1 MSFPGSLDVEAFA
14 DRLWGDIYFNEETRK
29 FTRKQADPEQNRSFV
44 HFILEPLY
52 KLYSN
57 VLSEDTDT
65 LKETLNGLNIHLK
78 PVMYKMDVRPLL
90 KAVLD
95 QFFGPATGLVDM
107 IVEKIPSPLEGASNK
122 VRNLSAQMESAV
134 DCHSG
139 RRNIQWSA
147 NIGSGG
153 FDEVLQPRRSCYG
166 PSRKIVSYDGCA
178 VFQSLRSCIER
189 YPQERHGYQGS
200 RRRVFTRR

>member
-1 MSFPGSLDVEAFA
+1 MLFPGSLDVEAFA

-107 IVEKIPSPLEGASNK
+107 IVEKIPSPLEGAPNK
-122 VRNLSAQMESAV
+122 VRNLFSQMKSMV

-139 RRNIQWSA
+139 
-147 NIGSGG
+147 
-153 FDEVLQPRRSCYG
+153 
-166 PSRKIVSYDGCA
+166 
-178 VFQSLRSCIER
+178 
-189 YPQERHGYQGS
+189 
-200 RRRVFTRR
+200 